1 MKKNKIISAILSS
14 VLFLTACGSKYQIDI
29 SEMPDELRLQH
40 QERLQNS
47 LSQHETAED
56 DQMKI
61 EAAAE
66 VAIQYMN
73 LGNYAEAIDYYKE
86 VLEHDEIYYV
96 ALNNIAYMYEEVG
109 EKEKAL
115 EYELKLYENNK
126 TDFEVTRD
134 TIRLLVTN
142 HKYNE
147 AIEVLTAFSVYD
159 KETGPNYTQV
169 IGDQFEYIM
178 NSQSE

>member
-1 MKKNKIISAILSS
+1 MFAL
-14 VLFLTACGSKYQIDI
+14 VLTACGSKYQIDI

-47 LSQHETAED
+47 LSQYESAED
-56 DQMKI
+56 EQIKI

-66 VAIQYMN
+66 AAIQYMN

-86 VLEHDEIYYV
+86 VLEYDNFFYV

-115 EYELKLYENNK
+115 EYELRLYESNQM
-126 TDFEVTRD
+126 DFEVVRD
-134 TIRLLVTN
+134 TIRLLVKN
-142 HKYNE
+142 KKYDE
-147 AIEVLTAFSVYD
+147 AVNVLTAFSNYD
-159 KETGPNYTQV
+159 KQNGAIYTKL
-169 IGDQFEYIM
+169 IGDQFEYIIT
-178 NSQSE
+178 SQSE